1 MEEKK
6 KHEAA
11 SPQKLAELQHLD
23 LESFYKQPD
32 EEVKKEHRRMRE
44 GAGA

>member
-23 LESFYKQPD
+23 LESFYKQQIG
-32 EEVKKEHRRMRE
+32 RASCRE
-44 GAGA
+44 RV

>member
-32 EEVKKEHRRMRE
+32 ESWKVVEYSR
-44 GAGA
+44 